1 MSLPALLLVAATAV
15 QVVGP
20 LFSYPRRGRRL
31 LWLVILGLLGWQL
44 WHDSLLLGMVPVYLL
59 LVVMF
64 LAFGYR
70 SYRLWRGK
78 SVGRR
83 RWLRVVGVLLSLP
96 FLAIPV
102 LEATLLPLE
111 PADYRQASWTDAF
124 DGLHETLQQRYAF
137 GEWKRVP
144 WDDLYAEHYPDITK
158 AARSEDREAY
168 YAALRSYIFNL
179 PDGHVSIYSDFH
191 DEAMRAEIGGGFGF
205 AALRLDGGRVIAHI
219 VEAGGSAA
227 RAGMTWGAEILR
239 WDNKPINEAVQE
251 VPTLWASRPP
261 ATLETLSIAR
271 HQLLTRA
278 PVGTERRVTFRNQ
291 GASQAQTVTLKA
303 RDDSY
308 RTYEKSVYW
317 QMYESPIEAVQYRI
331 LEDDIGYIH
340 TSSLES
346 SPNVLKP
353 AEEMERAV
361 QHMVDQN
368 VQALILDVR
377 GNRGGL
383 DTLVPQIMSY
393 FAPVKLHYEDI
404 SYYNRWVETLK
415 LMSLHIKPNDLQ
427 FINPVTVLIDH
438 RTKSSGEGFG
448 LVAKRLPNAN
458 VVGMHATDGSF
469 GMSSASVFLPEG
481 IEVGYPWGQSL
492 DKNGVVQV
500 DSNHA
505 LEGGVQPD
513 VLVPLTFETAEAIY
527 LGNDDV
533 VLEFAHDLL
542 QKQLQRSRASAPN

>member
-1 MSLPALLLVAATAV
+1 M
-15 QVVGP
+15 
-20 LFSYPRRGRRL
+20 
-31 LWLVILGLLGWQL
+31 VIPPLLGWQL
-44 WHDSLLLGMVPVYLL
+44 WHDSLLLSMVPVYLL
-59 LVVMF
+59 LVVML

-70 SYRLWRGK
+70 SYRLWRSK
-78 SVGRR
+78 PVGRR
-83 RWLRVVGVLLSLP
+83 RWLRVVGALLSLP
-96 FLAIPV
+96 FLAVPV
-102 LEATLLPLE
+102 LETTLIPLE

-137 GEWKRVP
+137 GEWKQVP
-144 WDDLYAEHYPDITK
+144 WDDLYAEHSPDITE

-191 DEAMRAEIGGGFGF
+191 DEAARAEIGGGFGF
-205 AALRLDGGRVIAHI
+205 AVLRPDDGRVIAHI
-219 VEAGGSAA
+219 VEAGGVAA
-227 RAGMTWGAEILR
+227 RAGITWGAEILR
-239 WDNKPINEAVQE
+239 WDDQPVSEATQA

-261 ATLETLSIAR
+261 ATLETLSMVR

-291 GASQAQTVTLKA
+291 GASQAQTVALRA

-317 QMYESPIEAVQYRI
+317 QMYASPTEAVQYRI
-331 LEDDIGYIH
+331 LEDDVGYIH
-340 TSSLES
+340 ISSLEPS
-346 SPNVLKP
+346 HGVPKP
-353 AEEMERAV
+353 TEEVERAV
-361 QHMVDQN
+361 QQMLDEN

-383 DTLVPQIMSY
+383 DTLVPRMMSY
-393 FAPVKLHYEDI
+393 FTPTKLHYEDI
-404 SYYNRWVETLK
+404 SYYNRRVKNVK
-415 LMSLHIKPNDLQ
+415 LTSLYVTPNDLQ
-427 FINPVTVLIDH
+427 FTKPVTVLIDH

-448 LVAKRLPNAN
+448 LVAKTLPNAN
-458 VVGMHATDGSF
+458 VVGLHATDGSF
-469 GMSSASVFLPEG
+469 GMASASVFLPEG

-492 DKNGVVQV
+492 DRNGVVQV

-513 VLVPLTFETAEAIY
+513 VSVPLTLESARAIY
-527 LGNDDV
+527 VDDKDV
-533 VLEFAHDLL
+533 VLDFAHGLL
-542 QKQLQRSRASAPN
+542 REQLAER